1 MQHLVRALAPLLVV
15 ALAGCGANGSAATS
29 DPALSTEGGSGQ
41 QLARTNGCSGCHG
54 SKGEG
59 LVGPP
64 FIGLFG
70 SDVELDDG
78 TTVVADRAYLV
89 ESIKEPSAKK
99 VAGYRLP
106 MPQNG
111 LSDEDVDQIVA
122 YIIDL
127 ADVGE
132 GSS

>member
-1 MQHLVRALAPLLVV
+1 M
-15 ALAGCGANGSAATS
+15 
-29 DPALSTEGGSGQ
+29 
-41 QLARTNGCSGCHG
+41 
-54 SKGEG
+54 
-59 LVGPP
+59 GPP

-78 TTVVADRAYLV
+78 TTVVADQAYLV
-89 ESIKEPSAKK
+89 ESIKEPTAKK

-111 LSDEDVDQIVA
+111 LTDEDVDQIVA

-127 ADVGE
+127 ADAEE